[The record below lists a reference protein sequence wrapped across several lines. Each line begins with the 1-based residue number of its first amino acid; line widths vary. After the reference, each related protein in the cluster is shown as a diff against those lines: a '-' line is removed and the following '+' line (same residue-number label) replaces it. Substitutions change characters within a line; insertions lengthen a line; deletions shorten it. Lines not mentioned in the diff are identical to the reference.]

1 MDNNNNNYYCDEC
14 NSKLKYER
22 QIQVL
27 DKYNGKMLV
36 CNKYYCQE
44 CSAEYEINEE
54 EQDTEYKYYILY
66 CQKCNKYFLEDSNS
80 NGVLKELHKPTKAQ
94 KEEAINITCKEHL
107 KYK

>member
-1 MDNNNNNYYCDEC
+1 MDNNNYYCDEC
-14 NSKLKYER
+14 NSKLKFQE

-80 NGVLKELHKPTKAQ
+80 NGVLKELQPTKAQ

-107 KYK
+107 K